1 MLGPNRQL
9 HRTVRSLVIVATV
22 AAMLTIWQHVASAR
36 KHVSFPQQIARILL
50 RPLQS
55 SLMALRVGLSESAA
69 SLRSSHSLQEEVRK
83 LQEKVD
89 ELQVKNLQ
97 LNESFLEYKRIIEK
111 LGFPLDK
118 PLKEV
123 PVRVIGTS
131 GGGHRAWVRIEAP
144 PTRELQPGDIVCEK
158 RGVVGRILEVEAKN
172 VAKVVL
178 LIDREH
184 ALAAKVL
191 RSGDQGMIYPA
202 PTALGTPD
210 KLEMKKLPRNAD
222 IRAGDVILT
231 SGLGGVYPPNLPIGT
246 VLYVKTGSGT
256 SGVVAVVK
264 PFVDFERLDWLYVMR
279 RE

>member
-172 VAKVVL
+172 VAKV
-178 LIDREH
+178 
-184 ALAAKVL
+184 
-191 RSGDQGMIYPA
+191 
-202 PTALGTPD
+202 PD